1 MVSHNACN
9 RHCSQWEVLVPAT
22 VGEGPGSSVGLRVCR
37 MAGLGAVF
45 VMSLV
50 GYEVRDK
57 TVQGRK
63 GLFSLT
69 LARGTVHPGTEVM
82 VAAVRRQLVTLY
94 LESGWGEGL
103 PQPTSSPICSPGS
116 QVMK

>member
-9 RHCSQWEVLVPAT
+9 RHSSQWEVLAPAT

-37 MAGLGAVF
+37 RLGAVF
-45 VMSLV
+45 VTSLV

-94 LESGWGEGL
+94 LEAGGGQGW